1 MKIPHGVE
9 TRSMT
14 SSSRTLRSSG
24 IKKEEEDFK
33 VTTLTLH
40 QTTTTTKSNADIK
53 DEPVEQD
60 SKQLL
65 SNSSE
70 GKSV

>member
-40 QTTTTTKSNADIK
+40 QTTTTKSNADIK

-65 SNSSE
+65 SIQV
-70 GKSV
+70 KVRVYD